1 MSHETP
7 GTVRDDHRL
16 SVAPMMDCTDRH
28 CRRLVR
34 EITRRTRL
42 YTEMITAAAIKH
54 GDRDRLLRFSP
65 EEHPVALQL
74 GGADPDDMAL
84 AAACGA
90 EAGYDEININVGCPS
105 DRVQAGRFG
114 ACLMAEPD
122 TVAACVAAM
131 QRASGLPV
139 TVKTRIGIDDRDR
152 YEDLRAFV
160 EPVAEAGCTVFIIH
174 ARKAWLTGLSPK
186 QNRQIP
192 PLRHEVVYR
201 LKADYPALTV
211 VINGGLMGLDAASE
225 ALARVDGAMIGR
237 AAYADPFI
245 LADADR
251 RIFGETASRPK
262 SRHQV
267 VQGLL
272 PYIDA
277 EMAAGTRLSAITR
290 HMLSLF
296 QGIPGAK
303 AWRRRLTEGAPR
315 TETGSRLVAD
325 ALALVAE
332 PETSAAA

>member
-1 MSHETP
+1 
-7 GTVRDDHRL
+7 
-16 SVAPMMDCTDRH
+16 
-28 CRRLVR
+28 
-34 EITRRTRL
+34 
-42 YTEMITAAAIKH
+42 
-54 GDRDRLLRFSP
+54 
-65 EEHPVALQL
+65 
-74 GGADPDDMAL
+74 
-84 AAACGA
+84 
-90 EAGYDEININVGCPS
+90 
-105 DRVQAGRFG
+105 
-114 ACLMAEPD
+114 MAEPD

-131 QRASGLPV
+131 RRASGLPV

-192 PLRHEVVYR
+192 PLRHEVVHR
-201 LKADYPALTV
+201 LKSDYPALTV
-211 VINGGLMGLDAASE
+211 VINGGLMGLDAVGE
-225 ALARVDGAMIGR
+225 ALAKVDGAMIGR

-251 RIFGETASRPK
+251 RIFGEAAGRPK

-267 VQGLL
+267 VRGLL

-290 HMLSLF
+290 HMIGLF
-296 QGIPGAK
+296 QGVPGAK

-315 TETGSRLVAD
+315 AGAGSRLVAE

>member
-1 MSHETP
+1 MTHESP
-7 GTVRDDHRL
+7 RAARDDHRL

-28 CRRLVR
+28 CRRLFR

-90 EAGYDEININVGCPS
+90 EAGYDEININAGCPS
-105 DRVQAGRFG
+105 DRVRAGRFG

-122 TVAACVAAM
+122 TVAACVTAM
-131 QRASGLPV
+131 RRSSGLPI

-160 EPVAEAGCTVFIIH
+160 EPVAEAGCTVFIMH

-186 QNRQIP
+186 QNRRIP
-192 PLRHEVVYR
+192 PLRYEIVHR
-201 LKADYPALTV
+201 MKADYPALTV

-225 ALARVDGAMIGR
+225 ASARVDGAMIGR

-251 RIFGETASRPK
+251 RIFGEAASRPK

-267 VQGLL
+267 VRRLL

-277 EMAAGTRLSAITR
+277 EIAAGTPLTAITR
-290 HMLSLF
+290 HMIGLF

-315 TETGSRLVAD
+315 TGAGSRLVAE
-325 ALALVAE
+325 ALAQVAE